1 MRLVVFVPLKACV
14 DPVEE
19 AGFPRA
25 VFVRPQVHLPR
36 DWKLN
41 TELGFIIAH
50 ALFSTTYEGI
60 LCTLISIT

>member
-25 VFVRPQVHLPR
+25 VFVCPQVHLPC
-36 DWKLN
+36 DWKLD

-50 ALFSTTYEGI
+50 ALFSTTYEGV
-60 LCTLISIT
+60 LRALTSIT